1 MPRYMAMIPTFNEA
15 ENIGPL
21 LDAILDHGEEWE
33 ALVVDDDSPDGTWKI
48 VKERSEKEPRI
59 HLLHRTTNRGRG
71 VAGIAGF
78 RKALE
83 LGADWV
89 LEMDADFS
97 HNPDYIPAFVA
108 ASEQAD
114 LVIGSRLVPGG
125 GEAGRSPLRG
135 WITQFASCY
144 IRIMLGLP
152 VRDPTSGYRLFSR
165 ALLDAMPWEAMN
177 ARGPEIV
184 QEVLVAAKA
193 RGFRMREVP
202 ILFEERRAGEST
214 FNIRIMIRSFF
225 WVLRL
230 RLAPGGLRPASGGE
244 D

>member
-1 MPRYMAMIPTFNEA
+1 MPRTMAMLPTYNEA

-21 LDAILDHGEEWE
+21 LDAILAQGPEWE

-48 VKERSEKEPRI
+48 VAERAEKDSRV
-59 HLLHRTTNRGRG
+59 HLLHRTTDRGRG
-71 VAGIAGF
+71 LAGIAGF
-78 RKALE
+78 RKAIE

-97 HNPDYIPAFVA
+97 HNPEYIPAFVE
-108 ASEQAD
+108 ASRDAD

-135 WITQFASCY
+135 LITQFASLY
-144 IRIMLGLP
+144 IRLTLGLP
-152 VRDPTSGYRLFSR
+152 IKDPTSGYRLFSR
-165 ALLDAMPWEAMN
+165 RLLEAMPWDAMH

-193 RGFRMREVP
+193 RGFKMVEVP

-214 FNIRIMIRSFF
+214 FNLKIMIRSFF

-230 RLAPGGLRPASGGE
+230 RLAPGGLAAPPQGE
-244 D
+244 G